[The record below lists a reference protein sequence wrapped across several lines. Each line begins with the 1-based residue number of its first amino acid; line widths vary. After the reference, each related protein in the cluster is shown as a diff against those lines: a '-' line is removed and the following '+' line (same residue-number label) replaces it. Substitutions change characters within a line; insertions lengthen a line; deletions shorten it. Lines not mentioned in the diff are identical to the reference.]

1 MLLGIISLL
10 FSGSELNFL
19 EFFFLFSFIDFVCLK
34 LYLCIYLY
42 LSLYLSGGRALIL
55 INQER
60 KKVANECISWGKVIH
75 AQFQEVTSVSLF

>member
-1 MLLGIISLL
+1 M
-10 FSGSELNFL
+10 
-19 EFFFLFSFIDFVCLK
+19 
-34 LYLCIYLY
+34 Y
-42 LSLYLSGGRALIL
+42 LSIFIYLSGGRALIL